1 MQFKKSQ
8 CSESEET
15 SNDSPSQKNADQVVK
30 SLLKARLV
38 YRILNNPIGKI
49 ETSPTQMYSVRG
61 FFLSSNEKQYRFLT
75 QKPLRQFWR
84 IDPQVSNT
92 IQKQNFT
99 ILTFLMFQS
108 QNLVAINPPLTLN
121 DVHFNKTYK
130 NKVDVVDTNDLS
142 IIPPKEAPCL
152 TVSVQNQD

>member
-1 MQFKKSQ
+1 MVVRILNLNICCYNVKFKKSQ

-38 YRILNNPIGKI
+38 YRIFNDPIGKI
-49 ETSPTQMYSVRG
+49 ETTAAQMYSVRG

-84 IDPQVSNT
+84 IDPEVLQT
-92 IQKQNFT
+92 I
-99 ILTFLMFQS
+99 
-108 QNLVAINPPLTLN
+108 
-121 DVHFNKTYK
+121 HFN
-130 NKVDVVDTNDLS
+130 LHF
-142 IIPPKEAPCL
+142 
-152 TVSVQNQD
+152 